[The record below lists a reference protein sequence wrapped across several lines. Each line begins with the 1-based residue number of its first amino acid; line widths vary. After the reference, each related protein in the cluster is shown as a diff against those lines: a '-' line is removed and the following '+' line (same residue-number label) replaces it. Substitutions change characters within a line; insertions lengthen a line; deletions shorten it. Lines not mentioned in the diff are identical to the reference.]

1 MIDRWDTDGELAAD
15 LRVRDGDAW
24 AVTYVRFSA
33 SMRRLARRLV
43 SLDQADDVVHEVFA
57 RLWERPDLYDP
68 ARGSLRNYLL
78 DMTRSRSI
86 DAYRSDAARRGR
98 EIRDLDRR
106 SSDFVVSVEADA
118 IAGLTTDQLIIVI
131 RMLPRG
137 ERQAIGL
144 AFFRFLSYQQVATAL
159 GLPEGTV
166 KSQIRTGL
174 ARMRTAL
181 GELGLDAGTLPD
193 ENPSLAG
200 TVDDAPPGTKPRD
213 PPGIAG

>member
-15 LRVRDGDAW
+15 LRARDGDAW
-24 AVTYVRFSA
+24 AATYVRFSA

-57 RLWERPDLYDP
+57 RFWERPDLYDP

-86 DAYRSDAARRGR
+86 DAYRSDVARHGR
-98 EIRDLDRR
+98 ETRDLDRR
-106 SSDFVVSVEADA
+106 SSDFLVSVEADA

-144 AFFRFLSYQQVATAL
+144 AFFRDLSYQQVATAL

-166 KSQIRTGL
+166 KSQIRAGL

-181 GELGLDAGTLPD
+181 GELSLDAGTLPD

-200 TVDDAPPGTKPRD
+200 TVDDAPRGTKRRD
-213 PPGIAG
+213 PPGVVG

>member
-1 MIDRWDTDGELAAD
+1 VIDRWDTDGELAAD
-15 LRVRDGDAW
+15 LRARDGDAW
-24 AVTYVRFSA
+24 AATYVRFSA

-57 RLWERPDLYDP
+57 RFWERPDLYDP

-86 DAYRSDAARRGR
+86 DAYRSDVARHGR
-98 EIRDLDRR
+98 ETRDLDRR
-106 SSDFVVSVEADA
+106 SSDFLVSVEADA

-144 AFFRFLSYQQVATAL
+144 AFFRDLSYQQVATAL

-166 KSQIRTGL
+166 KSQIRAGL

-181 GELGLDAGTLPD
+181 GELSLDAGTLPD

-200 TVDDAPPGTKPRD
+200 TVDDAPRGTKRRD
-213 PPGIAG
+213 PPGVVG

>member
-1 MIDRWDTDGELAAD
+1 VIDRWDTDGELAAE
-15 LRVRDGDAW
+15 LRARDGDAW
-24 AVTYVRFSA
+24 AATYVRFSA

-57 RLWERPDLYDP
+57 RFWERPDLYDP

-86 DAYRSDAARRGR
+86 DAYRSDVARHGR
-98 EIRDLDRR
+98 ETRDLDRR
-106 SSDFVVSVEADA
+106 SSDFLVSVEADA

-144 AFFRFLSYQQVATAL
+144 AFFRDLSYQQVATAL

-166 KSQIRTGL
+166 KSQIRAGL

-181 GELGLDAGTLPD
+181 GELSLDAGTLPD

-200 TVDDAPPGTKPRD
+200 TVDDAPRGTKRRD
-213 PPGIAG
+213 PPGVVG

>member
-1 MIDRWDTDGELAAD
+1 RWDTDGELAAD
-15 LRVRDGDAW
+15 LRARDGDAW

-33 SMRRLARRLV
+33 SMRRLAHRLV
-43 SLDQADDVVHEVFA
+43 SVDQADDVVHEVFA
-57 RLWERPDLYDP
+57 RFWERPDLYDP

-78 DMTRSRSI
+78 DMTRGRSI

-106 SSDFVVSVEADA
+106 SSDFVVSIEADA
-118 IAGLTTDQLIIVI
+118 IAGLTTDQLIIII

-144 AFFRFLSYQQVATAL
+144 AFFRDLSYQQVAAAL

-166 KSQIRTGL
+166 KSRIRAGL
-174 ARMRTAL
+174 ARTRTAL
-181 GELGLDAGTLPD
+181 GELGLDTGTLPD

-200 TVDDAPPGTKPRD
+200 AVDDAPRGTKPRD
-213 PPGIAG
+213 PPGVAG

>member
-15 LRVRDGDAW
+15 LRARDGDAW

-57 RLWERPDLYDP
+57 RFWERPDLYDP

-86 DAYRSDAARRGR
+86 DAYRSDVARRGR
-98 EIRDLDRR
+98 ETRDLDRR

-144 AFFRFLSYQQVATAL
+144 AFFRDLSYQQVATAL

-166 KSQIRTGL
+166 KSQIRAGL

-181 GELGLDAGTLPD
+181 GELSLDAGTLPH
-193 ENPSLAG
+193 EKPSLAG
-200 TVDDAPPGTKPRD
+200 TVDDAPRGTKPRD
-213 PPGIAG
+213 PPGVAG